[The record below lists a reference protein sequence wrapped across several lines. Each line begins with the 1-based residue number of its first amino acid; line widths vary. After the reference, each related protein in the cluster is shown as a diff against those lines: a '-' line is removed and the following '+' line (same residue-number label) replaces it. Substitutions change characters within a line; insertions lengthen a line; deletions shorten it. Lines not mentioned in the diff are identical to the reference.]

1 MSDMSNNT
9 APLHSSIVAL
19 VSLAAGIAAKHPSM
33 GLCQVKRLRSLG
45 VSEDHINTAVEIAR
59 HIRDEAA
66 QKLDAA
72 FDEQS
77 IRQTV
82 DNVADIPVVSGGACC
97 TPTASGQACC

>member
-1 MSDMSNNT
+1 MSEQT
-9 APLHSSIVAL
+9 TPLHSSIVAMI
-19 VSLAAGIAAKHPSM
+19 SLAAGIAAKHPSM

-45 VSEDHINTAVEIAR
+45 VAEDHITIAVEIAR

-77 IRQTV
+77 VPAPVATV
-82 DNVADIPVVSGGACC
+82 STGGACC

>member
-1 MSDMSNNT
+1 MSEQT
-9 APLHSSIVAL
+9 PPLHSSIVAL

-66 QKLDAA
+66 QKLDVA
-72 FDEQS
+72 FDEQF
-77 IRQTV
+77 V
-82 DNVADIPVVSGGACC
+82 EAAAPVVSTCGACC

>member
-1 MSDMSNNT
+1 MNNQSP
-9 APLHSSIVAL
+9 PLHSSIVAL

-33 GLCQVKRLRSLG
+33 GLCQVQRLRSLG
-45 VSEDHINTAVEIAR
+45 VSEGHINTAVEIAR

-77 IRQTV
+77 
-82 DNVADIPVVSGGACC
+82 VAAPVVTVGGACC